1 MKGMVGA
8 GLTVTPHGLNRTMTS
23 SQPAGAPKPTR
34 SKRSPRPTSAAEP
47 TQLRLLDGGR
57 ATRKAWQLDARTRR
71 IGRERVA
78 EAREILRRAQP
89 PEPGTH
95 KIAG

>member
-1 MKGMVGA
+1 
-8 GLTVTPHGLNRTMTS
+8 MTS
-23 SQPAGAPKPTR
+23 SPPAGAPKATN
-34 SKRSPRPTSAAEP
+34 SKRSPRRTRAAEP

-57 ATRKAWQLDARTRR
+57 ATRHAWQLDARTRR

>member
-1 MKGMVGA
+1 MSTNQSIK
-8 GLTVTPHGLNRTMTS
+8 
-23 SQPAGAPKPTR
+23 PAGSKSRTRRANAP
-34 SKRSPRPTSAAEP
+34 AEP

-57 ATRKAWQLDARTRR
+57 RTTGAWQLDARTRR

-78 EAREILRRAQP
+78 EAREILRRAHP

>member
-1 MKGMVGA
+1 
-8 GLTVTPHGLNRTMTS
+8 MTS
-23 SQPAGAPKPTR
+23 SQTAGGSKPSN
-34 SKRSPRPTSAAEP
+34 SKRSTRQTSATEP

-57 ATRKAWQLDARTRR
+57 SAPRAWQLDARTRR

-78 EAREILRRAQP
+78 EAREILRRAHP

>member
-1 MKGMVGA
+1 MTTKQS
-8 GLTVTPHGLNRTMTS
+8 TTPKQS
-23 SQPAGAPKPTR
+23 TR
-34 SKRSPRPTSAAEP
+34 SAGSKAPARRAKTPAAP

-57 ATRKAWQLDARTRR
+57 TTRKAWQLDGRTRR

-78 EAREILRRAQP
+78 EAREILRHAQP
-89 PEPGTH
+89 PEPFTPRH

>member
-1 MKGMVGA
+1 
-8 GLTVTPHGLNRTMTS
+8 MTS
-23 SQPAGAPKPTR
+23 SHPAGATKPSTPKRTPRRTR
-34 SKRSPRPTSAAEP
+34 APAEP

-57 ATRKAWQLDARTRR
+57 ATPRAWHLDARTRR

-89 PEPGTH
+89 PEPGSGH
-95 KIAG
+95 QIAG

>member
-1 MKGMVGA
+1 MSTDQSTKTTGSK
-8 GLTVTPHGLNRTMTS
+8 PRT
-23 SQPAGAPKPTR
+23 R
-34 SKRSPRPTSAAEP
+34 RPQVPAEP

-57 ATRKAWQLDARTRR
+57 SAPRAWQLDARTRR

-78 EAREILRRAQP
+78 EAREILRRAHP

>member
-1 MKGMVGA
+1 
-8 GLTVTPHGLNRTMTS
+8 MTTRH
-23 SQPAGAPKPTR
+23 PAGAPKPS
-34 SKRSPRPTSAAEP
+34 SKRSPRRPTSPES

-95 KIAG
+95 HQIAG

>member
-1 MKGMVGA
+1 MKGMVRA
-8 GLTVTPHGLNRTMTS
+8 GLTVTPHGLNTSMTS
-23 SQPAGAPKPTR
+23 SHPAGASQPSN
-34 SKRSPRPTSAAEP
+34 SKRSTRRTSSTEP

>member
-1 MKGMVGA
+1 MTTSHPA
-8 GLTVTPHGLNRTMTS
+8 GT
-23 SQPAGAPKPTR
+23 SQPSAKRTR
-34 SKRSPRPTSAAEP
+34 RTSTTES

>member
-1 MKGMVGA
+1 
-8 GLTVTPHGLNRTMTS
+8 MTTS
-23 SQPAGAPKPTR
+23 HPAGAPKPS
-34 SKRSPRPTSAAEP
+34 SKRSPRRPTSPASTES

-95 KIAG
+95 HQIAG

>member
-1 MKGMVGA
+1 MTTSHPAK
-8 GLTVTPHGLNRTMTS
+8 RTS
-23 SQPAGAPKPTR
+23 
-34 SKRSPRPTSAAEP
+34 AEP

-57 ATRKAWQLDARTRR
+57 ATRKVWQLDARTRR

-89 PEPGTH
+89 PEPGR
-95 KIAG
+95 KAG

>member
-1 MKGMVGA
+1 
-8 GLTVTPHGLNRTMTS
+8 MTT
-23 SQPAGAPKPTR
+23 SQPTKATGSRPKAGRAKAP
-34 SKRSPRPTSAAEP
+34 AEP

-57 ATRKAWQLDARTRR
+57 TTRRAWHLDARTRR

-89 PEPGTH
+89 PRPFAPH
-95 KIAG
+95 DKIAG